1 MYILT
6 TYTKIFDIPSSYR
19 QLIRMLFIVVR
30 ARANSILEGIPMYSG
45 VGEENEI
52 NSIRRT
58 KEGRYL
64 EIF

>member
-1 MYILT
+1 
-6 TYTKIFDIPSSYR
+6 
-19 QLIRMLFIVVR
+19 MLFIVVR

-45 VGEENEI
+45 VDEENEI